1 MINYHYYYYYYIL
14 YVILSIYLRSA
25 RFESLSPN
33 IITSRTDASFNF
45 LFLSFFFFS
54 SSSSSFSFQSSYT
67 YKFISLFSL
76 RRKIKIISTRV
87 RKGIRAKQL
96 FEERERE
103 RKRGKKGTDLS
114 PSGTYFQ
121 FQADDRADVRRRSS

>member
-1 MINYHYYYYYYIL
+1 MINYHYYYYYYYIL
-14 YVILSIYLRSA
+14 YVILTIYLRSA

-103 RKRGKKGTDLS
+103 REKKRKKRDRFIALGNIFPIPGGRS
-114 PSGTYFQ
+114 RRCPS
-121 FQADDRADVRRRSS
+121 S